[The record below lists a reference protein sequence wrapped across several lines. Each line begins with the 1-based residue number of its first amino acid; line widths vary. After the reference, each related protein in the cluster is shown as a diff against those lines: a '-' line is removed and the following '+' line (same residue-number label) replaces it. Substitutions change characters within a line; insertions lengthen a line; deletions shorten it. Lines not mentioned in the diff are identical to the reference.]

1 MNMKKVVSTIAITLL
16 MLMGSVYTVNA
27 QDESSVQRV
36 IDEIQQ
42 VAKTGEEIEE
52 ELRELSVNQVEEID
66 NYLRNK
72 SGVTAEEELIL
83 TKTDRMVGIG
93 SRLDNTVIEIKE
105 SGKQELQDKEQV
117 TDYVASMTK
126 DEKKDI
132 YNILAFKSRK
142 ERTEE
147 EELLYN
153 EIYWQLYG
161 EVQEK
166 IIIVGMSITTIGL
179 IVLIGSIFKE
189 EPSAIGI
196 FLIMGGI
203 VGTMIALLIHSII
216 AN

>member
-83 TKTDRMVGIG
+83 SKTGRMVGIV
-93 SRLDNTVIEIKE
+93 SRLDNTVVEIKE
-105 SGKQELQDKEQV
+105 SEKQELQDKEQV
-117 TDYVASMTK
+117 TDYVASMTR

-132 YNILAFKSRK
+132 YNILEFKSRK
-142 ERTEE
+142 DRTEE

-161 EVQEK
+161 EVREK
-166 IIIVGMSITTIGL
+166 IIIVGMSVTVIGL
-179 IVLIGSIFKE
+179 IVLIGSISKE

-196 FLIMGGI
+196 FLTLGGIMG
-203 VGTMIALLIHSII
+203 TMTALLIHAII